1 MFYIICMMLY
11 NQKLCEHWRSNNL
24 NQARSSS
31 AFSGELLLV
40 RCSMSDSWKLIG
52 QFVGKLLALK
62 FMHFFL
68 IKNNVLMKCMK
79 INVVMCDRHYLAWF
93 WRFFVDFLGWQTT
106 SCF

>member
-1 MFYIICMMLY
+1 MMHDALH
-11 NQKLCEHWRSNNL
+11 NMHDALQPETLWILTFQQL

-62 FMHFFL
+62 FMHFFSL
-68 IKNNVLMKCMK
+68 KTI
-79 INVVMCDRHYLAWF
+79 F
-93 WRFFVDFLGWQTT
+93 
-106 SCF
+106 